1 MSGPW
6 LWSAGIA
13 LNASMLPSADQSGVA
28 PTTLTSAT
36 MATGVPGDEPGEVA
50 PAGDDVGEP
59 PSCPASDTDPLDVGD
74 PAGDDAGRGEA
85 CAGRFV
91 GLGVGFGVC
100 GAAMGGV
107 PDGSADEVARTEVAG
122 VAAGV
127 VKPVTRGLPAGE
139 PLPGDA
145 TPADVGVAAFDV
157 AAPGAPVL
165 PAPTAVATYGG
176 SITTE
181 IVW

>member
-1 MSGPW
+1 
-6 LWSAGIA
+6 
-13 LNASMLPSADQSGVA
+13 
-28 PTTLTSAT
+28 
-36 MATGVPGDEPGEVA
+36 MATGVPGEVA
-50 PAGDDVGEP
+50 SGGDDVGEP
-59 PSCPASDTDPLDVGD
+59 PSWPGSDGDTLDAGD
-74 PAGDDAGRGEA
+74 PAGRGEA

-100 GAAMGGV
+100 DAAMGGV
-107 PDGSADEVARTEVAG
+107 PDGSADEVARTEAAG
-122 VAAGV
+122 VVPGV

-145 TPADVGVAAFDV
+145 TPADVGVAAVLDV
-157 AAPGAPVL
+157 AVPGAPEL
-165 PAPTAVATYGG
+165 PAPAAVVAYGG